1 MGRDIPSI
9 LYGSQSDYK
18 TLFYS
23 EPEAA
28 LQVPITISAGWGVLQ
43 MGTALSKN
51 DSAAGNVGK
60 YLPYDPTATVTG
72 AEKAPGRA
80 SLVQDSGTTATI
92 LYTTISDSYKFVVG
106 DDIIIGDDTTT
117 YENLGAITAIDRTT
131 YPQMAAI
138 TVTTATGGTSFTTA
152 RFAYITCEGYDT
164 CDGIL
169 LKSVDTGTGV
179 NAKGA
184 GASMLVSNAILYN
197 GMLTNV
203 DSNARTDLSATVVG
217 QLLVIK

>member
-60 YLPYDPTATVTG
+60 YLP
-72 AEKAPGRA
+72 
-80 SLVQDSGTTATI
+80 
-92 LYTTISDSYKFVVG
+92 
-106 DDIIIGDDTTT
+106 
-117 YENLGAITAIDRTT
+117 
-131 YPQMAAI
+131 
-138 TVTTATGGTSFTTA
+138 
-152 RFAYITCEGYDT
+152 
-164 CDGIL
+164 
-169 LKSVDTGTGV
+169 
-179 NAKGA
+179 
-184 GASMLVSNAILYN
+184 
-197 GMLTNV
+197 
-203 DSNARTDLSATVVG
+203 
-217 QLLVIK
+217 